1 MRCVGGERTTPM
13 DVDTR
18 EGELRPPL
26 ASLLFSFVGLSSSTT
41 PFHTSFHIST
51 SPPLMRFVGDG
62 CEGTTPMDVDTPQG
76 ELRPPTP
83 FAPDAK
89 R

>member
-1 MRCVGGERTTPM
+1 M

-18 EGELRPPL
+18 EKVISAPL

-41 PFHTSFHIST
+41 PFHTSFHMST
-51 SPPLMRFVGDG
+51 PPPLVRFVGDG

-76 ELRPPTP
+76 ELRPPLTP
-83 FAPDAK
+83 FGPDAQ